1 MDKSLFRYC
10 DNEVGREKVH
20 VAEKLYLKFRTFCN
34 YYLIIR
40 WNPLNTWEVRKQRL
54 NLYSYFFVILYRDC
68 FGKLSLNSLLSA
80 REAKK

>member
-1 MDKSLFRYC
+1 MGLSCTLIYTSELILCFTIFVWNTVSVKSLFRYC

-40 WNPLNTWEVRKQRL
+40 
-54 NLYSYFFVILYRDC
+54 
-68 FGKLSLNSLLSA
+68 
-80 REAKK
+80 